1 MFVLNSFRQTALIT
15 SVAGLCVGLAIMGL
29 FVGMQNFGF
38 IGIVGA
44 IGLAGLAI
52 NDSIVVLAAMK
63 ADAKK
68 TDYKL
73 QELVETVIRATRHI
87 ITTTAT
93 TIGGLFPLIVS
104 SVFFQP
110 LAWAMSVGVIG
121 ASVIAL
127 FYIPAMFK
135 IFSGIKN

>member
-1 MFVLNSFRQTALIT
+1 MCGTCNYGIICWNAK
-15 SVAGLCVGLAIMGL
+15 
-29 FVGMQNFGF
+29 FGF

-44 IGLAGLAI
+44 IGLAFRLAI

-63 ADAKK
+63 GLDAQK

-93 TIGGLFPLIVS
+93 TIGGLFSPNCQQCF
-104 SVFFQP
+104 FFQP
-110 LAWAMSVGVIG
+110 LAWAYVCWGDWSICNCIILYSSNVQNFFRNKELI
-121 ASVIAL
+121 L
-127 FYIPAMFK
+127 PAVF
-135 IFSGIKN
+135 